1 MTTGKDVQNYVL
13 SDKRMKRKTTIWDMC
28 KQSSSL
34 LLTGGAV
41 VRDGYA
47 TLITGSG
54 TDNILE
60 ATCQYKNQV
69 NGVIGN
75 GRSILFDTRERILY
89 SMHFPEEVKRYFNEE
104 YTKRCH
110 KPLTSAESNSK
121 IIIMNL
127 KPNFIFENEVGKN
140 IKINQ
145 PSKRRKRIRNF
156 ASKASHVREDDILLS
171 WKETMPMSFED
182 IYKQMKQL
190 GMNYYTVVTPIYD
203 KGAGSYVLLNQ
214 GYVNPHEPVLEKLLS
229 EKVI

>member
-54 TDNILE
+54 TDNVLE
-60 ATCQYKNQV
+60 ATCQYPNQV
-69 NGVIGN
+69 DGIIGN
-75 GRSILFDTRERILY
+75 GRSILFDARERILY
-89 SMHFPEEVKRYFNEE
+89 NMHFSEEVEHYFKEE

-110 KPLTSAESNSK
+110 KPLMSAESSNR

-127 KPNFIFENEVGKN
+127 EFIVESEVGKN

-156 ASKASHVREDDILLS
+156 ASKASHVREGDILLS
-171 WKETMPMSFED
+171 WKETIPMSFEY

-203 KGAGSYVLLNQ
+203 RGAGSYVLLNQ